1 MPAASSRRQP
11 ERSAEAWFRREPSL
25 RLVQDVQRR
34 AIPELTRVFGHSGVF
49 LRPCAAVPPALSG
62 NLLAQ
67 VISLHRDGSRLA
79 GDLGCEDPALPIAS
93 GCLSLAYGLFILES
107 SPEPERLLGEMARV
121 LKPEGT
127 LMLLTFNPLA
137 PLRLR
142 WMGRGLQPVSPA
154 WLAPALSAHGLE
166 LQRRRAIG
174 PVWSGRHALDVGG
187 PREGGLTDGLRAAS
201 LWVARRREAGL
212 TPLRHR
218 AASLALRPGV
228 SAG

>member
-1 MPAASSRRQP
+1 MNGAQSGWHWLP
-11 ERSAEAWFRREPSL
+11 
-25 RLVQDVQRR
+25 R
-34 AIPELTRVFGHSGVF
+34 AV
-49 LRPCAAVPPALSG
+49 AAVDA
-62 NLLAQ
+62 LLA
-67 VISLHRDGSRLA
+67 VLA
-79 GDLGCEDPALPIAS
+79 GCALFA
-93 GCLSLAYGLFILES
+93 
-107 SPEPERLLGEMARV
+107 
-121 LKPEGT
+121 

-142 WMGRGLQPVSPA
+142 WMGRGLRPVAGA

-212 TPLRHR
+212 TPLRNR
-218 AASLALRPGV
+218 AAGLAFRPGV